1 MSNNKQS
8 SVDWLVNELELY
20 YIGESKLVHYEIIE
34 QAKEMHK
41 EERISDYYQGAC
53 DESDNHGAQYITK
66 KDAEK
71 WYDAVEWYNET
82 FNTK

>member
-34 QAKEMHK
+34 QAKEMEK
-41 EERISDYYQGAC
+41 EQIIKAHLCMDIDGYFHQDMEDGEIY
-53 DESDNHGAQYITK
+53 
-66 KDAEK
+66 
-71 WYDAVEWYNET
+71 YNE
-82 FNTK
+82 NYKEK